1 MYSRI
6 NSRIHYIKCQV
17 FLYLLDDFR
26 MSAGIIG
33 NEGNYSFGESAM
45 LNNALKGSK
54 RVGLDKEER
63 KYKFSWDLLGNIELG
78 RPNLGQNTRLEV
90 YRLMQYTFRD
100 VIENRFGAEA
110 ADEIFYEAGKLSGQ
124 EFYQHLIGEQT
135 NLDEFVLCLQ
145 NLLKELGIGILRVEE
160 ADLERGRFVITVSE
174 DLDCSGLPETGFE
187 ICTYDE
193 GFISAL
199 MESFTGKEFQVKEI
213 DCWCTGDRTCRF
225 EAQAL

>member
-225 EAQAL
+225 EAQSL